1 MTRFGVPDDDM
12 PDNLPPS
19 GWGPAPSE
27 ERDLDAVLAGQMA
40 DIPIGLRPVADVLA
54 ALRAS
59 PAPAELWGEANVMA
73 EFRAHGPGGVAGPM
87 GPAPTRPLSA
97 LPDGPSPRRRRPTRR
112 RGRRKT
118 TRPLV
123 NHWAGA
129 LTGIAAAAAIVI
141 VVAFTGNLPA
151 NLERLAHLGP
161 TAKPSAATASPQHT
175 QGQKTETSSSAVQ
188 PTTSPPATHST
199 APAGPEAST
208 ICREYYS
215 DYMHPQSLVTE
226 KSLWQQLTTMA
237 GSQSPRKVYEYCF
250 PYLGGLFP
258 QWTPKLIPY
267 PAAPG
272 NGTANQGNDQQGS
285 QGSSGAQAATPAP
298 QNTPGPENTA
308 GPQNTPKA
316 QDGLQDSQPA
326 SSNGLSH

>member
-19 GWGPAPSE
+19 GWGPASSD

-40 DIPIGLRPVADVLA
+40 DIPIALRPVADVLA

-73 EFRAHGPGGVAGPM
+73 EFRAHGPGGVARPM

-97 LPDGPSPRRRRPTRR
+97 LPDGPAPRRRPTRR

-118 TRPLV
+118 ARPV
-123 NHWAGA
+123 VSHWAGA
-129 LTGIAAAAAIVI
+129 LTGIAAAVAIVI

-161 TAKPSAATASPQHT
+161 TAKPSAATASPQHS
-175 QGQKTETSSSAVQ
+175 QAQKTETSSASKQ

-199 APAGPEAST
+199 GATQSEDTAA
-208 ICREYYS
+208 CRAYYG

-226 KSLWQQLTTMA
+226 KSLWQQLTTLA
-237 GSQSPRKVYEYCF
+237 DSPSPRQVYQFCL
-250 PYLGGLFP
+250 PYLDGMFP
-258 QWTPKLIPY
+258 HWMPELGHY
-267 PAAPG
+267 PAAPD
-272 NGTANQGNDQQGS
+272 NGTGNQGSN
-285 QGSSGAQAATPAP
+285 
-298 QNTPGPENTA
+298 
-308 GPQNTPKA
+308 
-316 QDGLQDSQPA
+316 QPA
-326 SSNGLSH
+326 SQTNPPAQNNSGGPNDSSGQNGQGAQSDSHPANSPVQPRPSTNSVSP